1 MGRIIMKKYC
11 IIGKKIRYYRE
22 QKGFTQKQL
31 AQITGISRQMIYQ
44 YENGMTIPKLYNAIL
59 LAKALEVS
67 LDDLCSEV
75 SPEYKEYLKTYKD
88 LLEIVSLL
96 DKNDFFAIDI
106 VQENDVVKMI
116 VQSKDETFIRSFT
129 QLKHLLDMR
138 DSLSKET
145 FEKALKELLDS
156 FNIAIIK

>member
-1 MGRIIMKKYC
+1 MKNFC
-11 IIGKKIRYYRE
+11 IIGQKIRYYRE
-22 QKGFTQKQL
+22 QKGLTQKQL
-31 AQITGISRQMIYQ
+31 SQMTGISRQMIYQ

-67 LDDLCSEV
+67 LNDLCNDV

-88 LLEIVSLL
+88 LLEIISLL
-96 DKNDFFAIDI
+96 NKNSSFDIDI
-106 VQENDVVKMI
+106 ILENDIVKMI
-116 VQSKDETFIRSFT
+116 VQSKDETFIKSFM

-138 DSLSKET
+138 DSLSEET
-145 FEKALKELLDS
+145 FEKALKELLNS

>member
-1 MGRIIMKKYC
+1 MKNFC
-11 IIGKKIRYYRE
+11 IIGQKIRYYRE
-22 QKGFTQKQL
+22 QKGLTQKQL
-31 AQITGISRQMIYQ
+31 SQMTGISRQMIYQ

-67 LDDLCSEV
+67 LNDLCNDV

-88 LLEIVSLL
+88 LLEIISLL
-96 DKNDFFAIDI
+96 NKNSFFDIDI
-106 VQENDVVKMI
+106 ILENDIVKMI
-116 VQSKDETFIRSFT
+116 VQSKDETFIKSFM

-138 DSLSKET
+138 DSLSEET
-145 FEKALKELLDS
+145 FEKALKELLNS

>member
-1 MGRIIMKKYC
+1 MKNFC
-11 IIGKKIRYYRE
+11 IIGQKIRYYRE
-22 QKGFTQKQL
+22 QKGLTQKQL
-31 AQITGISRQMIYQ
+31 SQMTGISRQMIYQ

-67 LDDLCSEV
+67 LNDLCNDV
-75 SPEYKEYLKTYKD
+75 SSEYKEYLKTYKD

-96 DKNDFFAIDI
+96 NKNSSFDIDI
-106 VQENDVVKMI
+106 ILENDIVKMI
-116 VQSKDETFIRSFT
+116 VQSKDETFIKSFM

-138 DSLSKET
+138 DSLSEET
-145 FEKALKELLDS
+145 FEKALKELLNS